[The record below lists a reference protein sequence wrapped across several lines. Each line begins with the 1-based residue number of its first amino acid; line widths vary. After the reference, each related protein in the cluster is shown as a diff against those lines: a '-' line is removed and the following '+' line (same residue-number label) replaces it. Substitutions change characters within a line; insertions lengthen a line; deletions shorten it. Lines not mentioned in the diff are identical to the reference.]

1 MLYGEASQRRQAII
15 DLLRVRGLL
24 GVPEIAKSLGVS
36 PMTVRRD
43 LQLFDEQAL
52 LLRTH
57 GAVRLAETAKT
68 DGEQRTLPPDKYFEV
83 RSAQQTTGK
92 QAIARHAARLVEPAD
107 SIGLDAGTTAL
118 ALAQTLPDSYIGTV
132 VTHSVPCLDALMNS
146 GNAQVIALGGDL
158 HRPSRAMVG
167 PSTTERARQL
177 RLRTFFLGAAA
188 MDERGIYVSADI
200 ERATKL
206 ALMSVADRVVLL
218 ADGSKCAR
226 SAAVRLCGFDAIELL
241 ITDQPL
247 PQRLADV
254 LAEEGIGVEVSDQ
267 RPVRTERGA
276 GLKIEASEAGADYSK

>member
-1 MLYGEASQRRQAII
+1 MLYGEASQRRQAIL
-15 DLLRVRGLL
+15 DLLRERGFL
-24 GVPEIAKSLGVS
+24 GVPDIAENLGVS

-43 LQLFDEQAL
+43 LQLLDDQGL
-52 LLRTH
+52 LQRTR
-57 GAVRLAETAKT
+57 GAVSLAERGRGDSEFKA
-68 DGEQRTLPPDKYFEV
+68 LPADKYFEV
-83 RSAQQTTGK
+83 RSALQTTGK
-92 QAIARHAARLVEPAD
+92 EAIARCAARLVEPAD

-118 ALAQTLPDSYIGTV
+118 ALAKALPASYVGTV
-132 VTHSVPCLDALMNS
+132 VTHSIPCLDALMNS

-167 PSTTERARQL
+167 PSTTERAGQL

-206 ALMSVADRVVLL
+206 ALMAVADRVVLL

-226 SAAVRLCGFDAIELL
+226 SAAVRLCGFDSIERL

-247 PQRLADV
+247 PAKLGQV
-254 LAEEGIGVEVSDQ
+254 LERQGI
-267 RPVRTERGA
+267 
-276 GLKIEASEAGADYSK
+276 KIEIA